1 MTLPLAEA
9 EDGVRLFVRL
19 TPKASRN
26 RIEGVAAE
34 AGEGGGAVLKVSVTA
49 VPEAGKANQALI
61 ALLAKTWKLPKTAI
75 AIASGAT
82 DRRKTLFIRG
92 EAASLRRRLQT
103 LIEELP

>member
-1 MTLPLAEA
+1 MIPPLAEA
-9 EDGVRLFVRL
+9 EGGVRLFVRL

-26 RIEGVAAE
+26 RIEGVAPN

-61 ALLAKTWKLPKTAI
+61 ALLAKTWKLPKSTIEI
-75 AIASGAT
+75 AAGAT

-92 EAASLRRRLQT
+92 ESASLRQRLQT